1 MFLAINITI
10 YAFIF
15 IYGII
20 IGSFLNVCIFRIPRH
35 EEIVVESSHCM
46 SCGHKL
52 AWYDLFPVFSF
63 IFLGGKCRYCKT
75 KLSIQYPIVEAL
87 NGFLYMVVDW
97 MLHLRIENLL
107 FAGTFLK
114 IDFFVTMICFQ
125 ALTSV
130 LIVITV
136 IDERTF
142 EIPFGCNVFIFVLGV
157 IKTISSFICGGDWLG
172 HLIGFF
178 AISVFLTIL
187 YYLSKG
193 RAIGGGDVKLMA
205 AAGLLIGWKDIV
217 LAFFVGCI
225 IGSVIH
231 IIRMKFSKKER
242 VLAMGPYLSAGIF
255 ICMLWGDFFIDWYLR
270 TAGFYN

>member
-1 MFLAINITI
+1 MFLAFNIVI

-15 IYGII
+15 IFGII

-35 EEIVVESSHCM
+35 EEIVVEASHCM

-52 AWYDLFPVFSF
+52 AWYDLFPVFSYM
-63 IFLGGKCRYCKT
+63 FLGGKCRYCKA
-75 KLSIQYPIVEAL
+75 KLSVQYPIVEAL
-87 NGFLYMVVDW
+87 NGILYMLIAW
-97 MLHLRIENLL
+97 MLHLKVENLL
-107 FAGTFLK
+107 MAPTKLL
-114 IDFFVTMICFQ
+114 IDFFVTLITFC

-157 IKTISSFICGGDWLG
+157 IKTVSSFFCGGDWLG
-172 HLIGFF
+172 HIIGFF

-231 IIRMKFSKKER
+231 IARMKISGKER
-242 VLAMGPYLSAGIF
+242 VLAMGPYLSVGIF

-270 TAGFYN
+270 VAGI